1 MDSAPPP
8 NVEKS
13 IRFRDNSNTA
23 VPVVVHFFGG
33 FEDPEKSYKIS
44 DLESESKI
52 KSISNQRFSRRWLN
66 HPSEK
71 YLSNWIIAPSR
82 GVHIK

>member
-44 DLESESKI
+44 DLESEWVCFE
-52 KSISNQRFSRRWLN
+52 N
-66 HPSEK
+66 
-71 YLSNWIIAPSR
+71 
-82 GVHIK
+82 